1 MEENYRIIID
11 ATHRDGRMYLN
22 IQQQDDESFT
32 LLSMENIRPLLAG
45 ALSMAIRASK
55 DEGKAMKET
64 MDYLQATHLYIISE
78 IIIPVNFCI
87 ATKENNL
94 SQVNRIYSKDIA
106 FNQCKGFLSD
116 YFGQKE
122 SDFFVDIDSTSKAAK
137 QASL

>member
-64 MDYLQATHLYIISE
+64 MDYLNDE
-78 IIIPVNFCI
+78 FVN
-87 ATKENNL
+87 
-94 SQVNRIYSKDIA
+94 
-106 FNQCKGFLSD
+106 
-116 YFGQKE
+116 
-122 SDFFVDIDSTSKAAK
+122 IDSFSDI
-137 QASL
+137 SLRKFGE

>member
-45 ALSMAIRASK
+45 ALAMAIRASK

-64 MDYLQATHLYIISE
+64 MDYLNDE
-78 IIIPVNFCI
+78 FVN
-87 ATKENNL
+87 
-94 SQVNRIYSKDIA
+94 
-106 FNQCKGFLSD
+106 
-116 YFGQKE
+116 
-122 SDFFVDIDSTSKAAK
+122 IDSFSDI
-137 QASL
+137 SLRKFGE